1 MRHILVIAP
10 DSDLRQSLQFALE
23 AEGYAI
29 TACARMDDLP
39 PSGGFDCTVLDHHAA
54 DVDRDAAIAFCDLFR
69 PVVLLVNRVSHP
81 LAAAAFCTVLKPM
94 LGPALA
100 LAVDQA
106 VGAQVS
112 PT

>member
-23 AEGYAI
+23 AEGYAV
-29 TACARMDDLP
+29 TACARMDDP
-39 PSGGFDCTVLDHHAA
+39 TPGDGFDCTVLDHHAA
-54 DVDRDAAIAFCDLFR
+54 DKDRDAAIAFCDLFR
-69 PVVLLVNRVSHP
+69 PVVLLANRESHP
-81 LAAAAFCTVLKPM
+81 LAAAAFRTVLKPM

-100 LAVDQA
+100 RA
-106 VGAQVS
+106 VGQAIEVRAS